1 MSRPITPT
9 TRPAMVRPRPAELS
23 RSCPPQV
30 PGPEGNGND
39 AEQEQRGEQDA
50 QEQAQDGDDERGRGQ
65 PRALLGGG
73 LLAVAR
79 SCGHLGLF

>member
-23 RSCPPQV
+23 RSCPPRF
-30 PGPEGNGND
+30 P
-39 AEQEQRGEQDA
+39 A
-50 QEQAQDGDDERGRGQ
+50 
-65 PRALLGGG
+65 PRAMATTPSKNNGGNRTPRSKPRMAMTSVAAASLVPCWGGG